1 MAEVL
6 ERKRA
11 TKIKAQQLTEVEKE
25 LRAMQA
31 YIKQITSSKEQAEA
45 FLLGA
50 GIVDKQ
56 GHLAKQY
63 RR

>member
-1 MAEVL
+1 MAEVV
-6 ERKRA
+6 ERKQP
-11 TKIKAQQLTEVEKE
+11 TKIQAQQLTETEKE

-31 YIKQITSSKEQAEA
+31 YIKEITSSKKRAEA
-45 FLLGA
+45 FLLSA

-56 GHLAKQY
+56 GQLAKQY

>member
-1 MAEVL
+1 MAEVI
-6 ERKRA
+6 ERKRP
-11 TKIKAQQLTEVEKE
+11 TKTQAKQLTETEKE

-31 YIKQITSSKEQAEA
+31 YVKEITSSKERAEA

-56 GHLAKQY
+56 GQLAKQY
-63 RR
+63 RS

>member
-1 MAEVL
+1 MAEVV
-6 ERKRA
+6 ERKRP
-11 TKIKAQQLTEVEKE
+11 TKTQAKQLTETEKE

-56 GHLAKQY
+56 GHLARQY
-63 RR
+63 RS

>member
-1 MAEVL
+1 MPEVL
-6 ERKRA
+6 ERKRPIR
-11 TKIKAQQLTEVEKE
+11 IKAQQLTETEKE

-31 YIKQITSSKEQAEA
+31 YIKEITSSKEQAEA

-56 GHLAKQY
+56 GQLAKQY